1 MTKTDK
7 QTANGGRGAGS
18 MLRAMNRSKPL
29 LGAIVPFVLAMA
41 FASPARA
48 ADVTRTVPEGGGL
61 EALVASV
68 NPDTG
73 EITTVNCTKAPCGT
87 ANSVTSRI
95 ATRVVPDAR
104 GIKLEVLDLAGG
116 KRALWIHVPAKN
128 EPTAFDLLQAGAN
141 VIFQGPTGFTK
152 GQPGSMT
159 GETLEMADVGGKRQL
174 VRARISESFV
184 LCGRGRTF
192 LSPQVLDAGKLAFVP
207 AAVDV
212 ITAQEAKVA
221 TPVVLSSHSG
231 TVAAPIVPLLV
242 AVDSTSAGS
251 DARALL
257 DGDDATAWTDT
268 GTTSGKGEIVL
279 FRSPIEVPIGRLSI
293 TITKPAAPATKGT
306 LPPPVAP
313 KTMFLTTGTKN
324 FALTFPEDAMI
335 KGGGTYDVVL
345 PEPIKSSCLGLVLD
359 QPYDHGQASAHVTI
373 GEIRAY
379 SALEI
384 GGATLATIA
393 PMLSAGGATSDTA
406 VAILKR
412 AGDRALVPLAD
423 AWPKLDEYGRELA
436 IDAAAAAPCGAS
448 TPLLLQGLCSTPET
462 SRKAESALAR
472 CNRSALI
479 VNAVHE
485 DKALACPKI
494 AGMLALLGR
503 EAALKPLTLQLGKGD
518 AETRTS
524 TRQAWAT
531 AAREVPGERLAPF
544 LKEPSLDADRRLE
557 LLRALG
563 PRVAEIPNEAT
574 AALDEILAAGAPL
587 ARRWLAVAPLSEL
600 AKGASVKDGERFVAM
615 LTSDP
620 AWPVRARAAEL
631 ALGVATAQAALV
643 LAVDDPEPRVREAA
657 LRTIG
662 AQKTSAAGMVV
673 AKRLDGDPWT
683 FVRLAA
689 AQAIGAMPASPD
701 LDATLG
707 SALAKEKS
715 SPVEEAI
722 LVALAAHRARGALPA
737 IRERFD
743 DDREDAS
750 VRAAAART
758 LGALCDATYVDELS
772 EIALHAGDPMVN
784 SEGLALTLA
793 AIEALGAIHPKDIA
807 SRLKSLDDS
816 SVKDAVRATVKRAI
830 ASPGTCH

>member
-1 MTKTDK
+1 
-7 QTANGGRGAGS
+7 
-18 MLRAMNRSKPL
+18 MLRPMTRWRSVSAA
-29 LGAIVPFVLAMA
+29 LGSFAVAMA
-41 FASPARA
+41 AAAPARA
-48 ADVTRTVPEGGGL
+48 ADVTRSVPEGGGL
-61 EALVASV
+61 DALVASV
-68 NPDTG
+68 NPDSG
-73 EITTVNCTKAPCGT
+73 EITTVNCTKAPCGASNSIT
-87 ANSVTSRI
+87 ARI
-95 ATRVVPDAR
+95 ATRLTPDPR

-116 KRALWIHVPAKN
+116 KRALWVHVPAKN
-128 EPTAFDLLQAGAN
+128 EPIAFDLLQAGAD
-141 VIFQGPTGFTK
+141 VIFQGQTGFTR

-192 LSPQVLDAGKLAFVP
+192 LGPQVLDPGKLAFVP

-221 TPVVLSSHSG
+221 TPIVLSSHSG
-231 TVAAPIVPLLV
+231 TIAAPLAPLLV
-242 AVDSTSAGS
+242 AVDSTSSGA
-251 DARALL
+251 DPRALL

-268 GTTSGKGEIVL
+268 GATSGRGEIVL
-279 FRSPIEVPIGRLSI
+279 FRSPIEVPIGRISI
-293 TITKPAAPATKGT
+293 TITKPAATATKGT
-306 LPPPVAP
+306 LPPAVAP

-324 FALTFPEDAMI
+324 YALTFPEDAML
-335 KGGGTYDVVL
+335 KGGATYDVAL
-345 PEPIKSSCLGLVLD
+345 PEPIKSSCIGLVLD
-359 QPYDHGQASAHVTI
+359 QPYDHGQAGVHVTL
-373 GEIRAY
+373 GEVRAY
-379 SALEI
+379 SALEL

-393 PMLSAGGATSDTA
+393 PMLSAGGATSDA
-406 VAILKR
+406 ALAILKR
-412 AGDRALVPLAD
+412 AGDRALVPLGD

-472 CNRSALI
+472 CNRSAMI

-518 AETRTS
+518 AEARTS

-531 AAREVPGERLAPF
+531 AAREVPGDRLAPF
-544 LKEPSLDADRRLE
+544 LKEPSLDADRKLE

-563 PRVAEIPNEAT
+563 PRVVELRAEAT
-574 AALDEILAAGAPL
+574 AALDEILAPGAPL
-587 ARRWLAVAPLSEL
+587 ARRWLAVGPLSEL
-600 AKGASVKDGERFVAM
+600 AKANTKEVERFVAM
-615 LTSDP
+615 LTTDP

-631 ALGVATAQAALV
+631 ALGVASAQAALV

-657 LRTIG
+657 LRTLG
-662 AQKTSAAGMVV
+662 AQKTSAAGTVI
-673 AKRLDGDPWT
+673 AKRLDADPWT

-689 AQAIGAMPASPD
+689 AQAIGAMPASAE
-701 LDATLG
+701 LDARLG
-707 SALAKEKS
+707 AALSKEKS

-722 LVALAAHRARGALPA
+722 LTALAAHRARGALPA
-737 IRERFD
+737 VRERFD

-758 LGALCDATYVDELS
+758 LGALCDATYVDELT
-772 EIALHAGDPMVN
+772 EIALHASDPMVN

-793 AIEALGAIHPKDIA
+793 AIDALGAIHPKDVA
-807 SRLKSLDDS
+807 SRLKSLDDA
-816 SVKDAVRATVKRAI
+816 SVKDAVRATVKRAV
-830 ASPGTCH
+830 AGPGTCH